1 MITPE
6 RLPRVRPRRSSKQRW
21 TRRVRALIVA
31 NLGRFPI
38 LPGIVAAILLP
49 GGFVIVP
56 LVAWWHR
63 RKRAVKQALRAS
75 RS

>member
-1 MITPE
+1 
-6 RLPRVRPRRSSKQRW
+6 
-21 TRRVRALIVA
+21 VRALIVA

-56 LVAWWHR
+56 AVAWWHR
-63 RKRAVKQALRAS
+63 RKRELKRVLKAPGP
-75 RS
+75 